1 MSKVF
6 FIADTH
12 FGHKNIIKYENRPF
26 STVEE
31 MDNVII
37 NNWNN
42 TVKKLEEVFILG
54 DFGLSNKQRIKEIVS
69 ILKGYKILILGN
81 HDKCYSYSWW
91 KTAGFEEVIRYP
103 VVFNEW
109 FILSHEPVYINSNM
123 PYVNIYGHV
132 HSNPSYA
139 DHSAQSFCVSVER
152 INYTP
157 IEFEQIVKSM
167 RFAKE
172 NSENVMLKK

>member
-12 FGHKNIIKYENRPF
+12 FGHKNIIEYENHPF
-26 STVEE
+26 QSVEE
-31 MDNVII
+31 MDNTLID
-37 NNWNN
+37 NWNK
-42 TVKKLEEVFILG
+42 TVKKLEKVYMLG

-69 ILKGYKILILGN
+69 ILKGYKVLILGN

-91 KTAGFEEVIRYP
+91 KTAGFDEVIQYP
-103 VVFNEW
+103 VIYNEW

-123 PYVNIYGHV
+123 PYVNVYGHV

-139 DHSAQSFCVSVER
+139 DFSAQSFCVSAER

-157 IEFEQIVKSM
+157 IEFSQII
-167 RFAKE
+167 
-172 NSENVMLKK
+172 KKMGQIKKDNDV

>member
-12 FGHKNIIKYENRPF
+12 FGHKNIIEYENRPF
-26 STVEE
+26 QSVEE
-31 MDNVII
+31 MDNTLID
-37 NNWNN
+37 NWNK
-42 TVKKLEEVFILG
+42 TVKKREKVYMLG

-69 ILKGYKILILGN
+69 ILKGYKVLILGN

-91 KTAGFEEVIRYP
+91 KTAGFDEVIQYP
-103 VVFNEW
+103 VIYNEW

-139 DHSAQSFCVSVER
+139 DFSAQSFCVSAER
-152 INYTP
+152 INYTA
-157 IEFEQIVKSM
+157 IEFSQII
-167 RFAKE
+167 
-172 NSENVMLKK
+172 KKMGQIKKDNDV

>member
-12 FGHKNIIKYENRPF
+12 FGHKNIIEYENRPF
-26 STVEE
+26 QSVEE
-31 MDNVII
+31 MDNTLID
-37 NNWNN
+37 NWNK
-42 TVKKLEEVFILG
+42 TVKKLEKVYMLG

-69 ILKGYKILILGN
+69 ILKGYKVLVLGN

-91 KTAGFEEVIRYP
+91 KTAGFDEVIQYP
-103 VVFNEW
+103 VIYNEW

-123 PYVNIYGHV
+123 PYANIYGHV

-139 DHSAQSFCVSVER
+139 DFSAQSFCVSAER

-157 IEFEQIVKSM
+157 IEFSQIIKKMEQI
-167 RFAKE
+167 
-172 NSENVMLKK
+172 KKNNDI